1 MKNKIIHLLKKKPLY
16 PLMAFGLIILIVLS
30 ICLLGSC
37 NPDEEETPAKK
48 EYYIVDEDLT
58 TKQTEEETVEI
69 SPESTEEET
78 TIEETVPETMQ
89 ETVVETTPETI
100 EETIMVDTRYN
111 LSMENL
117 YLTESLPAEYEEF
130 WSSIMD
136 IYLTGE
142 RDIAEVETTLTYN
155 QINDMFTNYI
165 DAIPVIQYSGN
176 SRQFVTSYEEVNG
189 VCTPTIYF
197 KEIDNAITA
206 SNLVKTKVQDAIY
219 SIGLNSN
226 WKEEDAANAISD
238 YVVNMTDYDYSYTR
252 TDIEDAFT
260 GTATCGG
267 YARAYQVIAKS
278 VGLPCDYIVGNTPEG
293 YHAWNR
299 VLVDGKWKYY
309 DCTWNDT
316 AGENRWKGISEI
328 EMNQDH
334 FPEKYDS

>member
-1 MKNKIIHLLKKKPLY
+1 
-16 PLMAFGLIILIVLS
+16 MAFGLIILIVLS

-69 SPESTEEET
+69 LPESTEEET
-78 TIEETVPETMQ
+78 TIEETVPETV
-89 ETVVETTPETI
+89 EETTPETVPETTE
-100 EETIMVDTRYN
+100 EETTVIDNRKN

-117 YLTESLPAEYEEF
+117 YLTESLPAEYQEF
-130 WSSIMD
+130 WDSIMD

-142 RDIAEVETTLTYN
+142 RGRVEVKTTLTN
-155 QINDMFTNYI
+155 GQINDMFRNYI
-165 DAIPVIQYSGN
+165 DVIPEIQYSAYEGN
-176 SRQFVTSYEEVNG
+176 FVISYRQEEG
-189 VCTPTIYF
+189 VYIPGLYIPTISF
-197 KEIDNAITA
+197 EKIDNAITA

-226 WKEEDAANAISD
+226 WKEEDAANAICD
-238 YVVNMTDYDYSYTR
+238 YVVNMTDYDYSYAR
-252 TDIEDAFT
+252 GNIEDAFT
-260 GTATCGG
+260 GTTTCGG
-267 YARAYQVIAKS
+267 YARAYQAIAKS
-278 VGLPCDYIVGNTPEG
+278 VGLPCDYIVGDTPNG

-299 VLVDGKWKYY
+299 VLVDGTWKYY

-316 AGENRWKGISEI
+316 AEVNKWRGISES